1 MLESLFN
8 KVVDLQPAVLLKKR
22 LQQKCSPVILQ
33 KLLRTFLTEHLRVTA
48 SVQAFV
54 SFNLAFFTSVDVTY
68 DFLMISGEIEVD

>member
-1 MLESLFN
+1 MFSCHFTKTFKN
-8 KVVDLQPAVLLKKR
+8 
-22 LQQKCSPVILQ
+22 
-33 KLLRTFLTEHLRVTA
+33 TFLTEHLRVTA